1 MPCKVGR
8 VVVTLKLQ
16 EQTWRASFLSV
27 RSSGWQRTLKPAGV
41 WTAALRKLC
50 ACQGAQPCPDVDRF
64 MTPQKGPGLRGRVKQ
79 WGFQMDHFPIVL
91 CPHHWQTCT
100 QATMHT
106 AGSILEAPLNPKK
119 EGGVQ
124 MVSVERKPVSR
135 IRGWLLSPALPL
147 NSSAARNKTLCP
159 SPPHDKGPPR
169 VISKVFPVL
178 HPMILLTP
186 RVGFKC

>member
-1 MPCKVGR
+1 MPCKGGH

-27 RSSGWQRTLKPAGV
+27 RSSGCPRTLGPAGV
-41 WTAALRKLC
+41 WTPALRKLC
-50 ACQGAQPCPDVDRF
+50 ARQGTQPCPDVGRF
-64 MTPQKGPGLRGRVKQ
+64 ITPLKGPGLRGSFKQ
-79 WGFQMDHFPIVL
+79 WGIQMDHFPIVS
-91 CPHHWQTCT
+91 CPYQTNNHAHSRKYPGSA
-100 QATMHT
+100 ATPT
-106 AGSILEAPLNPKK
+106 PGKK
-119 EGGVQ
+119 EGVQ

-147 NSSAARNKTLCP
+147 NSSALRNKSLCP
-159 SPPHDKGPPR
+159 SPPHNKGPPR

-178 HPMILLTP
+178 HPMILLMP